1 MKLGKLQW
9 LANKHL
15 FDSSDIL
22 LEHIKTEAKE
32 RKRKTYLMVWNER
45 VSRGKEMSTSL
56 DTEHNRHEYY
66 REKKEKHGFDESH
79 LKFFYKLGTLIS
91 KYVLKNV
98 LHRKENYFD

>member
-32 RKRKTYLMVWNER
+32 RKRKSLSDGLEWKG
-45 VSRGKEMSTSL
+45 SRGKEMSTSL
-56 DTEHNRHEYY
+56 ATEYNRHEYH
-66 REKKEKHGFDESH
+66 RERKKWEEKNIFDES
-79 LKFFYKLGTLIS
+79 T
-91 KYVLKNV
+91 
-98 LHRKENYFD
+98 RKSFW